1 MDHDL
6 NLEEMMAGGN
16 MEEFMAEENMEKVGQ
31 DNSEEVEVEED
42 DSKSEE
48 EEDSEGQE
56 EEGPEVIAKKKKL
69 AAAVW
74 FATKKFDAGKAL
86 CLVFSL
92 GDGSPRQ
99 CQKSCN

>member
-1 MDHDL
+1 
-6 NLEEMMAGGN
+6 MAGGN
-16 MEEFMAEENMEKVGQ
+16 MEKFMAEENMEEVGY
-31 DNSEEVEVEED
+31 DNSEEVEVEKD

-99 CQKSCN
+99 CQKTCN